1 MENVEDIVIVGA
13 GIAGLTTAL
22 GLHRMGIKSL
32 VLESSNG
39 LRLSGFALGTWTN
52 AWRVLDV
59 IGIGDSLRQNHLQ
72 LEGLITSS
80 AITGSRISEMSLKV
94 KGKLGDHEVR
104 CLRRKDLLETLAKEL
119 PEGTVRFGAKV
130 VSIDDVAKH
139 CKLLHF
145 ADGSTLKT
153 KVLVGSDGVNSIVA
167 KSMGIQKPS
176 LTGRYAFRGC
186 AEFPDGH
193 NFEPKSRLFAGDGF
207 RAGFIPCDEKTVF
220 WFYTFSPQPKDK
232 EAAEKMEPSKMKEF
246 VLKNLGEV
254 PTEVADVVERTSL
267 DSIVL
272 SPLKFR
278 KPLDLLRTG
287 AIYKGNVCLTGDAL
301 HAMTPDLAQGGCAAL
316 EDAIVLARCL
326 GEVFSTKETKE
337 NVEEEEEYMRIEKAL
352 KKFADERK
360 WRSLRLIA
368 TAYMVGR
375 MQQSSG
381 KVINFLRDKVLSPYL
396 AGMLLSIGDF
406 DCGKLTAP

>member
-52 AWRVLDV
+52 GWRVLDL
-59 IGIGDSLRQNHLQ
+59 IGVGDSLRQNHIQ
-72 LEGLITSS
+72 LEGLIASS
-80 AITGSRISEMSLKV
+80 AVTGSLTSELSLKV

-104 CLRRKDLLETLAKEL
+104 CLRRGDLLETLAKEL
-119 PEGTVRFGAKV
+119 PEGTIRFDSKV
-130 VSIDDVAKH
+130 VSIDNVANH
-139 CKLLHF
+139 WKLLHM

-167 KSMGIQKPS
+167 KSMGIQKLS
-176 LTGRYAFRGC
+176 LTGRYAFRGS
-186 AEFPDGH
+186 AEFPEGH
-193 NFEPKSRLFAGDGF
+193 NFEPKSRLYAGDGF
-207 RAGFIPCDEKTVF
+207 RAGFIPYDQKTMS

-232 EAAEKMEPSKMKEF
+232 EAVEKMEPIKMKEY
-246 VLKNLGEV
+246 VLKNLCKV
-254 PTEVADVVERTSL
+254 PTEVSDVVERTSL
-267 DSIVL
+267 DSIYRA
-272 SPLKFR
+272 PLMFR
-278 KPLDLLRTG
+278 KPLDLLRPG

-301 HAMTPDLAQGGCAAL
+301 HAMTPDLAQGGGAAL

-337 NVEEEEEYMRIEKAL
+337 NVDEEEEYMRIEKAL

-360 WRSLRLIA
+360 WRSLRLIV
-368 TAYMVGR
+368 TAYMAGR
-375 MQQSSG
+375 VQQSRG
-381 KVINFLRDKVLSPYL
+381 KVISFLRDKVLSPYL

-406 DCGKLTAP
+406 DCGTLTAS